1 MKRDL
6 SDSEWRL
13 MKLLWERSPLTIAQM
28 TQAVELE
35 THWGRHT
42 VISLLSRMEHKGA
55 VRHEEGRSKL
65 FYPVWAKDEA
75 LRSETR
81 QFLDR
86 VFGGNLGSLVHTM
99 VDAKELTADDMAELK
114 AILEK
119 AREEGAK

>member
-13 MKLLWERSPLTIAQM
+13 MKLLWERAPLTIAQM
-28 TQAVELE
+28 TQVVERE
-35 THWGRHT
+35 TLWSRHT
-42 VISLLSRMEHKGA
+42 VISLLSRMEKKGA

-65 FYPVWAKDEA
+65 FYPVWAQDEA
-75 LRSETR
+75 VRSETR

-86 VFGGNLGSLVHTM
+86 VFGGDLGSMVHAM
-99 VDAKELTADDMAELK
+99 VDVKALTADDLAELS

-119 AREEGAK
+119 ARKEGES